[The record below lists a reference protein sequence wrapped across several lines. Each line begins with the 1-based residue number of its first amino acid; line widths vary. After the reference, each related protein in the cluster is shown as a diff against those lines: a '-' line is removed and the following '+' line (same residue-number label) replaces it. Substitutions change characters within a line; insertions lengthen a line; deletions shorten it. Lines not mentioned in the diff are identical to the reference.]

1 MKSVELFL
9 LPHYERY
16 RGLTEVE
23 LCTCSL
29 QLHSFIVFIFDLVT
43 FPTAVQATLLGD
55 LSGQELETM
64 VSTTELQKT
73 SGTVRTHTFFLP
85 ASERL
90 CS

>member
-1 MKSVELFL
+1 MFN
-9 LPHYERY
+9 
-16 RGLTEVE
+16 
-23 LCTCSL
+23 
-29 QLHSFIVFIFDLVT
+29 LVT

-73 SGTVRTHTFFLP
+73 SGTVRTHLP

-90 CS
+90 CG